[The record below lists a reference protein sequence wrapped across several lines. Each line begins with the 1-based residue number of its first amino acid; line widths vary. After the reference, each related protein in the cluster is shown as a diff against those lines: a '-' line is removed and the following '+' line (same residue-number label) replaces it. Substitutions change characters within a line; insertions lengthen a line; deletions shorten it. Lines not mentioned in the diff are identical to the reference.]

1 MKTFCHV
8 IGNAALLAV
17 FSLTPT
23 LAKAQEMILHLPLD
37 SIGESGSFVVKDNG
51 AAAPERVSGKVGQA
65 MHFQG
70 NSAVAL
76 PFDFNFKLYPQVT
89 VTAWVKQDVGASNS
103 RAILSSASGRGVMLS
118 VSGGRAALVPGSGG
132 LSYPAPM
139 PYDEWIF
146 VAGVVDMSARTAMLY
161 QGGGA
166 AVVKDGIAVS
176 NDDATT
182 YKHPNDP
189 DAPKQPFMIVG
200 AGKFLPWLNAERAMA
215 IDDVRVY
222 RGALSQE
229 EIDAIRTSANRVV
242 IPGPAEQIRDSVDEN
257 RPGTVGPVTTR
268 SGELGQD
275 TAIPDAKG
283 QIDRSVI
290 DARSIGE
297 TEKNDTGAVE
307 STASGTPST
316 QEKPY
321 TTDNPTTTT
330 GGASESTGTNVST
343 PTGKVAIPGAA
354 EQIAKSADD
363 ALPDA
368 PRPAVTAPTGKVAI
382 PGAAEQIAKSQDE
395 TLPEGDATPTTED
408 AGTVTRQQGLT
419 PEETGG
425 ELYAIGDISEAKFSA
440 IAGFEGDITHKL
452 DLGEFFLR
460 RIGWSDRG
468 DVPCSVRVSS
478 ESDNSESNKSEGA
491 EFGCP
496 ATFAVKMPYSDFE
509 VGFEDSVINSLDVC
523 SGLSSKR
530 LKGIRIAGD
539 HINPD
544 GTLTYIGAIDSESL
558 ARCGRWS
565 GVKLC
570 PDNYVGTGLIVH
582 TNDRRGND
590 KEQVVGLQLICR
602 TIAVR

>member
-1 MKTFCHV
+1 
-8 IGNAALLAV
+8 
-17 FSLTPT
+17 
-23 LAKAQEMILHLPLD
+23 MILHLPLD
-37 SIGESGSFVVKDNG
+37 SVGESGSFIVKADG
-51 AAAPERVSGKVGQA
+51 VADPELVPGKIGQG

-70 NSAVAL
+70 KSAVAL

-103 RAILSSASGRGVMLS
+103 RAILSSASGRGLMLS
-118 VSGGRAALVPGSGG
+118 LSGGRAGMVPGSGG
-132 LSYPAPM
+132 LSYPTPI
-139 PYDEWIF
+139 PYNEWIF
-146 VAGVVDMSARTAMLY
+146 VAGVIDMSARTAMLY

-166 AVVKDGIAVS
+166 AVVKDGIAVV
-176 NDDATT
+176 NDDAST
-182 YKHPNDP
+182 YSHPNDP

-200 AGKFLPWLNAERAMA
+200 AGKFSPWLNAERAMA

-242 IPGPAEQIRDSVDEN
+242 IPGPAEQIRESVGEN
-257 RPGTVGPVTTR
+257 RPGAVGPVTTR

-275 TAIPDAKG
+275 AAIPAAKG

-297 TEKNDTGAVE
+297 TEKNDAGADE
-307 STASGTPST
+307 SAASGTPST

-321 TTDNPTTTT
+321 TTDNPTTET
-330 GGASESTGTNVST
+330 GSTSESTGTNVSS
-343 PTGKVAIPGAA
+343 PTGKIAIPGAA
-354 EQIAKSADD
+354 EQIEKSADD

-382 PGAAEQIAKSQDE
+382 PGAAEQIAKSQAE
-395 TLPEGDATPTTED
+395 VLPEGDATPTAED
-408 AGTVTRQQGLT
+408 AGTVTRQQSLT
-419 PEETGG
+419 PDETGG

-440 IAGFEGDITHKL
+440 IAGFEGNITHRL
-452 DLGEFFLR
+452 DLGEYFLR
-460 RIGWSDRG
+460 LIGWSDRG
-468 DVPCSVRVSS
+468 DVPCAVSVSS
-478 ESDNSESNKSEGA
+478 ENEYTGA
-491 EFGCP
+491 GKYDVDAFGCP
-496 ATFAVKMPYSDFE
+496 RGGFSYKDPVGYMSDFE
-509 VGFEDSVINSLDVC
+509 VGFDDSVINSLEVC

-544 GTLTYIGAIDSESL
+544 GTLTHIGATDSESL
-558 ARCGRWS
+558 ARCSRWS
-565 GVKLC
+565 GIKLC
-570 PDNYVGTGLIVH
+570 PDNYVGTGVIVH
-582 TNDRRGND
+582 TNDRRGSD

-602 TIAVR
+602 QVGVR